1 MTNAMQY
8 PTIEIFYTSTNKN
21 LSLVFMVH
29 ASCFTYASTKFL
41 SKSWCNP
48 PKERNELSLFV
59 DVIHKHRAA
68 LQYNCTSMD
77 MHLST
82 QRQIKITDNKQQ
94 TYQQA
99 EHSGT
104 LMERCRGNVT
114 FRRRNYFFP
123 VCVVFTVIHPG
134 HVVCSQSGPDQMLGG
149 SRCIESLHISYFRI
163 SGQKRDVV

>member
-1 MTNAMQY
+1 
-8 PTIEIFYTSTNKN
+8 
-21 LSLVFMVH
+21 
-29 ASCFTYASTKFL
+29 
-41 SKSWCNP
+41 
-48 PKERNELSLFV
+48 
-59 DVIHKHRAA
+59 
-68 LQYNCTSMD
+68 MD
-77 MHLST
+77 MHWST

-163 SGQKRDVV
+163 SGQKRDVVWIYLKSKLESTRMWKQVCFTHGSMTPPHKKRKLHAFTVSNNFPYKHLS